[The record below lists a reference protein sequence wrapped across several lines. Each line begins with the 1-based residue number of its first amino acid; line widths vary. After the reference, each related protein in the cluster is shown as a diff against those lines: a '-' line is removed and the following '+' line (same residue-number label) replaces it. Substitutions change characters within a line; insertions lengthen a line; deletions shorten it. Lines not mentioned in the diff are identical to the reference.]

1 MIGTSIKENLS
12 VVALATAAVSIV
24 LNILLFSFWQSAHDD
39 LVANKAVT
47 KQVAERADAV
57 IKTQKQITEDTTNGW
72 KAAVD
77 YLRAHPVRVL
87 QPAGSFSGI
96 SVTPAGADGAGADA
110 VPAARDVETDCAKT
124 TLQLNWL
131 QNWAEKQEAIK

>member
-1 MIGTSIKENLS
+1 MIALWLKENWRAAAFA
-12 VVALATAAVSIV
+12 ALIA
-24 LNILLFSFWQSAHDD
+24 LNILLFSFWQSSHDD
-39 LVANKAVT
+39 LVANKAVA
-47 KQVAERADAV
+47 KQAAERADTV

-77 YLRAHPVRVL
+77 YLRTHPVRVL

-110 VPAARDVETDCAKT
+110 IPATRDVETDCAKT